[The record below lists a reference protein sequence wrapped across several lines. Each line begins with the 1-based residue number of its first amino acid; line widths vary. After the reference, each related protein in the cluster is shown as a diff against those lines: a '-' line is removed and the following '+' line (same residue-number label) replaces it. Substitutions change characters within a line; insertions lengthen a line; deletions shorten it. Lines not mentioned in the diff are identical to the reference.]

1 MMRPATGK
9 TPRRPRRFS
18 DAKGEVNVA
27 TPKNE
32 SVRKAFKLLR
42 AFRNADECLT
52 SAELSRRARLP
63 QASGY
68 RLIQT
73 LEEIGA
79 VIRDPRGRYRPGMLL
94 VHLSRNVEV
103 GDLLRDLSQGVLFD
117 LASHLSLTVH
127 MGVFEDGMVTYVAKV
142 GESAG
147 FAVHTRVGAQL
158 EAYCTGLGKVLL
170 AALPLSQL
178 EAFLAEGEL
187 VALTPHTIT
196 DPAAFRREINQI
208 RARGYAVDD
217 GESASDLRCV
227 AVPVHDST
235 GKTIA
240 AISVS
245 DDAHRMDAE
254 RRDEVR
260 IALQSAAAVIQH
272 KLSPARESM
281 AA

>member
-1 MMRPATGK
+1 M
-9 TPRRPRRFS
+9 
-18 DAKGEVNVA
+18 A

-42 AFRNADECLT
+42 AFRNPDECLT

-103 GDLLRDLSQGVLFD
+103 IDLLRDVSHPVLFD
-117 LASHLSLTVH
+117 LASQLSLTVH
-127 MGVFEDGMVTYVAKV
+127 MGVLEDGMVTYVAKV

-170 AALPLSQL
+170 AALPFPTL
-178 EAFLAEGEL
+178 EAFLAEGDL
-187 VALTPHTIT
+187 IALTPHTIT
-196 DPAAFRREINQI
+196 DPASFRREVNTV
-208 RARGYAVDD
+208 RARGYAIDD
-217 GESASDLRCV
+217 GESAINLRCV

-235 GKTIA
+235 GRTIA

-245 DDAHRMDAE
+245 DDAERMDQN
-254 RRDEVR
+254 RQDEVR
-260 IALQSAAAVIQH
+260 IALQSAAAMIQR
-272 KLSPARESM
+272 KLSPAKGTL

>member
-1 MMRPATGK
+1 MA
-9 TPRRPRRFS
+9 TPR
-18 DAKGEVNVA
+18 
-27 TPKNE
+27 NE

-73 LEEIGA
+73 LEDIGA
-79 VIRDPRGRYRPGMLL
+79 VIRDTRGRYRPGMLL

-103 GDLLRDLSQGVLFD
+103 REVLRDISQDVLFE

-127 MGVFEDGMVTYVAKV
+127 MGVLEDGMVTYVAKV

-147 FAVHTRVGAQL
+147 FAVHTRVGCQL

-170 AALPLSQL
+170 AALSLA
-178 EAFLAEGEL
+178 EFDEFMAEGEL
-187 VALTPHTIT
+187 IALTPHTIT
-196 DPAAFRREINQI
+196 DPAAFRREINMV

-217 GESASDLRCV
+217 RESASNLRCV
-227 AVPVHDST
+227 AVPVRDSA

-245 DDAHRMDAE
+245 DIAERMDAQRQE
-254 RRDEVR
+254 EVR
-260 IALQSAAAVIQH
+260 IALQSAAVKIQH
-272 KLSPARESM
+272 KLSPAHGAI

>member
-1 MMRPATGK
+1 M
-9 TPRRPRRFS
+9 
-18 DAKGEVNVA
+18 A

-42 AFRNADECLT
+42 AFRTADECLT

-103 GDLLRDLSQGVLFD
+103 AELLRDASHGVLFE
-117 LASHLSLTVH
+117 LASRLSLTVH
-127 MGVFEDGMVTYVAKV
+127 MGVFEEGMVTYVAKV
-142 GESAG
+142 GERAG
-147 FAVHTRVGAQL
+147 FAVHTQVGCQL

-170 AALPLSQL
+170 SALPLGEF

-187 VALTPHTIT
+187 IALTPHTII
-196 DPAAFRREINQI
+196 DPAAFRREID
-208 RARGYAVDD
+208 RVRKRGYAIDD
-217 GESASDLRCV
+217 GESALNLRCV
-227 AVPVHDST
+227 AVPIRDSM

-240 AISVS
+240 ALSVS
-245 DDAHRMDAE
+245 DEADRMDAE
-254 RRDEVR
+254 RQEEVR
-260 IALQSAAAVIQH
+260 IALQAASAAIQH
-272 KLSPARESM
+272 KLSPAREPI

>member
-1 MMRPATGK
+1 M
-9 TPRRPRRFS
+9 
-18 DAKGEVNVA
+18 A

-42 AFRNADECLT
+42 AFRDADEWLT

-79 VIRDPRGRYRPGMLL
+79 VIRGPQGRYRPGMLL
-94 VHLSRNVEV
+94 VQLSQRVEIAE
-103 GDLLRDLSQGVLFD
+103 LLRSVSHPVLFE
-117 LASHLSLTVH
+117 LASRLSLTVH
-127 MGVFEDGMVTYVAKV
+127 MGILEHGMVTYVAKV

-170 AALPLSQL
+170 AALPRRDFDD
-178 EAFLAEGEL
+178 FLDEGEL
-187 VALTPHTIT
+187 IPLTDHTIT
-196 DPAAFRREINQI
+196 DPVAFRREIE
-208 RARGYAVDD
+208 RVRFRGYAIDD
-217 GESASDLRCV
+217 GESAIDLRCV
-227 AVPVHDST
+227 AVPVNDPS
-235 GKTIA
+235 GRTIA

-245 DDAHRMDAE
+245 DEAE
-254 RRDEVR
+254 RMTPERQEEVR
-260 IALQSAAAVIQH
+260 MALQLAATAIQR
-272 KLSPARESM
+272 KLSPAQGTL